1 MSIELLIKFPKIT
14 QCWLVLL
21 TFFPLFFVN
30 AQTLPTANAAES
42 GQLLMTQYTSKDYRA
57 HEQNWCV
64 QQAPNGMMYIGNSSC
79 LLEFDGVN
87 WRVIM
92 VENKSTVRSL
102 DIDENGTV
110 WIGAQND
117 LGYTAPDSTGNLK
130 YVS

>member
-1 MSIELLIKFPKIT
+1 MS
-14 QCWLVLL
+14 
-21 TFFPLFFVN
+21 
-30 AQTLPTANAAES
+30 AQTLADCQRRRKRTT
-42 GQLLMTQYTSKDYRA
+42 LMTQYTSKDYRA

-102 DIDENGTV
+102 DIDENV
-110 WIGAQND
+110 RLDRCA
-117 LGYTAPDSTGNLK
+117 K
-130 YVS
+130 